1 MIKEP
6 LSQKEFTEIFHKVP
20 RLTVEVIVLSPKGIL
35 LTKRQIEPCK
45 GMWHIPGGTVRFGE
59 HLTDAVHRKALDE
72 LSSDVIVDKFLGYIE
87 YPSHYDEGLA
97 AFNIALIPSV
107 IGKQKPRL
115 ATSILTALFLLPE
128 LAVFGSLT
136 YWYSFSMTLLNT
148 LLWTTLAIQR
158 IRQTLKK

>member
-1 MIKEP
+1 MDHWQD
-6 LSQKEFTEIFHKVP
+6 L
-20 RLTVEVIVLSPKGIL
+20 VLSI
-35 LTKRQIEPCK
+35 
-45 GMWHIPGGTVRFGE
+45 
-59 HLTDAVHRKALDE
+59 
-72 LSSDVIVDKFLGYIE
+72 S
-87 YPSHYDEGLA
+87 LA

>member
-87 YPSHYDEGLA
+87 YPSHYDEGLDSPVGM
-97 AFNIALIPSV
+97 AF
-107 IGKQKPRL
+107 R
-115 ATSILTALFLLPE
+115 TALPGKEQDFELQSDMQWFTHLPDNIHEEQKQFLLE
-128 LAVFGSLT
+128 HG
-136 YWYSFSMTLLNT
+136 
-148 LLWTTLAIQR
+148 
-158 IRQTLKK
+158 LKKE